1 LLERTVELEDIF
13 DAEARSHLWI
23 AEANR

>member
-13 DAEARSHLWI
+13 DVEARSHLWI
-23 AEANR
+23 AEAHR